1 MRMLIVADK
10 FSYWC
15 SICHVRVQ
23 AWPLFD
29 FGAHWNREG
38 KGLFLEYRR
47 KAELNEKG
55 KGLWLDCGGK
65 AESNEKGAEGLEMF
79 TVPIDWEEDDEEE
92 DSD

>member
-1 MRMLIVADK
+1 MRMLILADN

-29 FGAHWNREG
+29 FRAHWNRDG
-38 KGLFLEYRR
+38 KGLCLEYRGNS
-47 KAELNEKG
+47 AELNEKG
-55 KGLWLDCGGK
+55 KGLCVECGGK
-65 AESNEKGAEGLEMF
+65 AESNENETY
-79 TVPIDWEEDDEEE
+79 TVPIDWEDENSD